1 MNQHEETF
9 LVLPGE
15 NKLLCLTS
23 CKAGGKRR
31 EAEKGRVK
39 VSLAYS
45 LSQHRHGGRGGG
57 GGGVSRGKSH

>member
-15 NKLLCLTS
+15 NKLSCLTS

-31 EAEKGRVK
+31 EAGKGRVK
-39 VSLAYS
+39 VSLAYCPS
-45 LSQHRHGGRGGG
+45 RHRHGGGGRGAGGG
-57 GGGVSRGKSH
+57 GQ